1 MTSRRVATTV
11 PATGVRGFKPS
22 RRAFLQ
28 GAAGVGIGIATGGL
42 AHGFLYE
49 RFDLGITRSTLPV
62 SGLPEALRGLR
73 VGLIT
78 DTHRSETV
86 SHEMI
91 EAAVRLLMSERPD
104 LIVLG
109 GDYVTWGNRR
119 YVQPSADALAPLS
132 APHGVLAIL
141 GNHDDDRDMPAALAA
156 KGFTVLKDAR
166 TRLVIRGEPVDFA
179 GIRFWTHKISD
190 LTRVLRGALPCT
202 ILLAHTPWRLYE
214 AQRLAI
220 PAVICGHTHG
230 GQIVLPGIGPI
241 AGRGFPV
248 LAGLARRE
256 GTSIFVSRGVGTVY
270 VPVRIN
276 CPPEVAVLTLE
287 PVMQSS

>member
-1 MTSRRVATTV
+1 MTAATAGRTPRAAPLPRAAAPGRRVVLKALV
-11 PATGVRGFKPS
+11 G
-22 RRAFLQ
+22 
-28 GAAGVGIGIATGGL
+28 AGVGVVTGAT

-49 RFDLGITRSTLPV
+49 RHHLEVTRAAMPI

-73 VGLIT
+73 LGVLT
-78 DTHRSETV
+78 DVHRSQTV
-86 SHEMI
+86 SHAMVA
-91 EAAVRLLMSERPD
+91 AAVRLLMAEQPD

-109 GDYVTWGNRR
+109 GDYVSWRDAR
-119 YVQPSADALAPLS
+119 YVQPAAEALAPLS

-166 TRLVIRGEPVDFA
+166 TRLTIRGEVMDFA
-179 GIRFWTHKISD
+179 GIRFWTYKVGDVAH
-190 LTRVLRGALPCT
+190 VLRGSVPHT
-202 ILLAHTPWRLYE
+202 ILLAHTPKRLVE
-214 AQRLAI
+214 AQQLAV
-220 PAVICGHTHG
+220 PAVISGHTHG
-230 GQIVLPGIGPI
+230 GQIVLPGVGAVAAREFPVI
-241 AGRGFPV
+241 AG
-248 LAGLARRE
+248 LERRD

-287 PVMQSS
+287 PAAA